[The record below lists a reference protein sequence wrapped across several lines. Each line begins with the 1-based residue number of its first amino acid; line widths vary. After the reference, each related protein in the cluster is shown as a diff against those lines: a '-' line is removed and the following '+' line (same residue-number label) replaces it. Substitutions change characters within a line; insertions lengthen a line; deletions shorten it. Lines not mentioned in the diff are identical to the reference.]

1 MWELAAAGILSR
13 ILETFDNPRDL
24 LSFSI
29 VCQSWRSASA
39 NVCPKKLI
47 LQRRDLMD
55 YYKAG
60 IGRGLVTLLRQDRLR
75 QLSELQLL
83 ATNMTL
89 MEGYRSHTEEGMTLQ
104 HLSASI
110 FTTFSMC
117 SLRVCHI
124 EGTFCLR
131 SIVELLPSSLE
142 VLHLSLGFDQQTFPL
157 SDAIL
162 CSSRFQRFSN
172 LQKLYFEKLIYREAL
187 YQFIVDS
194 AMPSLKVLSL
204 PGVVLSS
211 SQNSTVAGCLPLLTE
226 VVADIAIVPGTR
238 FERLVQDLL
247 QVTCQVNLQ
256 LCYIHGAHQIH
267 FIVQETSALRACRLQ
282 VVAENV
288 LKDRLLINLII
299 RKSMHHLMT
308 KFSGPNLKVQW
319 VDVPERDLLV

>member
-60 IGRGLVTLLRQDRLR
+60 IGRGLVALLRQDRLR

-83 ATNMTL
+83 ATNMSL
-89 MEGYRSHTEEGMTLQ
+89 MEGDRSLTEEGMTLQ
-104 HLSASI
+104 HLSATI

-142 VLHLSLGFDQQTFPL
+142 ELHLCLDYDQQTFPL
-157 SDAIL
+157 SSDIL
-162 CSSRFQRFSN
+162 CSSQFQRFSN
-172 LQKLYFEKLIYREAL
+172 LQKLCFYSLIHQTPL
-187 YQFIVDS
+187 NIFSVDC
-194 AMPSLKVLSL
+194 AMPSLKVLELPGAVLSL
-204 PGVVLSS
+204 P
-211 SQNSTVAGCLPLLTE
+211 QDCTVPGCLPSLTE
-226 VVADIAIVPGTR
+226 VVADIDIEPSTQ
-238 FERLVQDLL
+238 FEPRVQGLL
-247 QVTCQVNLQ
+247 QSVCQVNLQ
-256 LCYIHGAHQIH
+256 LHYIYGAHQVN
-267 FIVQETSALRACRLQ
+267 FIVQESSALKACRLQ
-282 VVAENV
+282 VDAE
-288 LKDRLLINLII
+288 DEDQSSINLVI
-299 RKSMHHLMT
+299 RKVVMT
-308 KFSGPNLKVQW
+308 KFSGPNLNVQW
-319 VDVPERDLLV
+319 VGVARHDLPS